1 MSTPHIAFVDS
12 TVAGLNAFR
21 SARELGC
28 RVSFIEARDTS
39 YLAISSA
46 GPARLRPHLSHLSDH
61 LRIPS
66 LGGDGLVA
74 ALRELGERHGRLD
87 AVITTSEAAI
97 LPVALAAEAIGV
109 RSPGPRALE
118 NAVFKDRCRAALR
131 HAGLRSPD
139 FEVMGEDQLLGGRA
153 PRIRAPLVVK
163 PTRGFGK
170 QFSAVCR
177 TEADFQRFVANLQDA
192 RRQSDPMIN
201 HIVNREYILE
211 AYVPGSLHSVE
222 VVVVDG
228 DVRVYAATT
237 RYRSRHNELLEMA
250 YCMPSGLSRER
261 QATLEAYVREVFRAV
276 GLRFGLY
283 HVEVILGDDGPCLV
297 EINGRMMGGVGPQV
311 YESVSGQDAFRWLVR
326 LHLGED
332 ITPDQAAIQGAAT
345 VVMVGAREA
354 GTVAASFTQD
364 RLDALL
370 QRHSIGFCTLNL
382 APGLPLRRFDGNV
395 SALGYA
401 IVPGA
406 DAAAS
411 ARHGQHFLDELD
423 ELLGVE
429 VAKYGLDAT
438 GDATHAA

>member
-1 MSTPHIAFVDS
+1 MSPPHIAFVDS
-12 TVAGLNAFR
+12 TLAGLNAFR

-28 RVSFIEARDTS
+28 RVSFIEPRDS
-39 YLAISSA
+39 SFLAISSA
-46 GPARLRPHLSHLSDH
+46 DTARLRPHLSHLHEH

-66 LGGDGLVA
+66 LGGDGLVD

-109 RSPGPRALE
+109 LTPGAHALE
-118 NAVFKDRCRAALR
+118 NAVFKDRCRAALQR
-131 HAGLRSPD
+131 AGLRSPD
-139 FEVMGEDQLLGGRA
+139 FEVMSEDQLLAG
-153 PRIRAPLVVK
+153 RAPLVVK

-177 TEADFQRFVANLQDA
+177 TETDFQHFVATLHDA

-211 AYVPGSLHSVE
+211 AYVSGSLHSVE

-228 DVRVYAATT
+228 DVRIYATTT
-237 RYRSRHNELLEMA
+237 RYRSRHNELLEMG
-250 YCMPSGLSRER
+250 YCMPSGLSAER
-261 QATLEAYVREVFRAV
+261 QTALEAYVREVFRAV
-276 GLRFGLY
+276 DLRFGLY
-283 HVEVILGDDGPCLV
+283 HVEVILGEDGPCLV
-297 EINGRMMGGVGPQV
+297 EINGRMMGGVGPQA
-311 YESVSGQDAFRWLVR
+311 YEAVSGQDAFRWLVR

-345 VVMVGAREA
+345 VVLIGAREA
-354 GTVAASFTQD
+354 GTVSGAFTQA

-370 QRHSIGFCTLNL
+370 HRHGIGFCTLNL
-382 APGLPLRRFDGNV
+382 APGQPLRRFEGNV
-395 SALGYA
+395 SVLGHA

-406 DAAAS
+406 DAASS
-411 ARHGQHFLDELD
+411 ARQGQRFLLELD
-423 ELLGVE
+423 DLLGVE
-429 VAKYGLDAT
+429 VAKYELNIAT
-438 GDATHAA
+438 GR